1 MVEGAGE
8 LAEGLDLCGFSKL
21 GFYPIKFAV
30 GFDDLWD
37 VRPFAL
43 EEEKHTGQAIEQF
56 AGKYARRFFT
66 RVKVFVQHEEVV
78 AEIEKGFTRTLVG

>member
-1 MVEGAGE
+1 MFE
-8 LAEGLDLCGFSKL
+8 
-21 GFYPIKFAV
+21 FAV